1 MGERK
6 EEVNARYMYAGGHE
20 PRVACVRP
28 FFLCMVSKGRL
39 VGGREE
45 IGRGYVFLT
54 YFYGMEAR
62 EKCAA
67 YIWMER
73 DYGLPLYVVST

>member
-1 MGERK
+1 MESRQCGDGEYLRGGFGG
-6 EEVNARYMYAGGHE
+6 AG
-20 PRVACVRP
+20 R
-28 FFLCMVSKGRL
+28 RL
-39 VGGREE
+39 RRE
-45 IGRGYVFLT
+45 YVFLT